1 MLLWQ
6 VLNLSASKM
15 SPVWIAWPKPGMC
28 GNSWQVK
35 SVKSAKSVK
44 VSKLSPNYANYAN
57 CANVKKKVE
66 RLCPF
71 AKVDNVD
78 NGWMSWMSWIQELQR
93 ELLAPSVCSPCPSQG
108 CLHLP
113 GFEIAGVDS
122 TWYGLNISR
131 TSKSEVYPSSGGG
144 CSIGCSPKRRGH
156 MIPSSP
162 CLCNHGLPRLQ
173 PEIRGHVPKKTWTRT
188 PTDVHF

>member
-1 MLLWQ
+1 
-6 VLNLSASKM
+6 M

-35 SVKSAKSVK
+35 SVKSVKSVK
-44 VSKLSPNYANYAN
+44 VSKLSPNYAN
-57 CANVKKKVE
+57 VKKESRKTLHFCQC
-66 RLCPF
+66 RQCRQCRQCWQWL
-71 AKVDNVD
+71 N
-78 NGWMSWMSWIQELQR
+78 ELNPR
-93 ELLAPSVCSPCPSQG
+93 VATGAPCPI
-108 CLHLP
+108 CVFAVPKP
-113 GFEIAGVDS
+113 GLSAPARFWDS
-122 TWYGLNISR
+122 RCGFDMIRPEVTR
-131 TSKSEVYPSSGGG
+131 TSKSEVYPSTGGG

-173 PEIRGHVPKKTWTRT
+173 PEVRGHVPKKTWTRT